1 MQNVSK
7 ATKLQEQQFKQ
18 TRERIEAAHSAQ
30 LANFKDL
37 SIFAVIGHFKESP
50 LFAETPGA
58 RYYRVVD
65 SEGQTRCFARPT
77 GSAAGVDLSRF
88 VDKKVG
94 LVGAI
99 EANAELGDAVVRFI
113 DIVELK

>member
-1 MQNVSK
+1 MHSRGKTQQKIESAKNEELSK
-7 ATKLQEQQFKQ
+7 
-18 TRERIEAAHSAQ
+18 IED
-30 LANFKDL
+30 K
-37 SIFAVIGHFKESP
+37 SIFAVMGKLLESP

-65 SEGQTRCFARPT
+65 DSGKTLCYARPT
-77 GSAAGVDLSRF
+77 GAAADVDLSKF

-99 EANAELGDAVVRFI
+99 EANVELGEAVVQFTN
-113 DIVELK
+113 IVEVQ